1 MDSSYEVTD
10 SSDWLNTSVAPL
22 RSVEAALRCQV
33 CKDFYNTPML
43 TTCCHTFCS
52 LCIRRC
58 LTGDGKCPTCRSSD
72 QEIRLRR
79 NWAVQELVDAF
90 TAARPS
96 ILKLGQDILT
106 ARTHGKGERQ
116 KRKRADNDVEGQ
128 DREDVLQR
136 TTRSKSHK
144 SPKAQSG
151 VKGAGEEESNTDDPL
166 EATFDPEDGLSACPI
181 CSRRMKIE
189 DVFPHLDT
197 HQEGHS
203 NNQSKKIA
211 PSFGSVCKIRS
222 PSKTS
227 PPPIERLPSLSY
239 SIMNENALRKKIGTL
254 GIPNWGSKQLLIRR
268 HTEWV
273 NLWNANCDS
282 SKSRTKRELLHDL
295 DVWERTQG
303 GSAPVASNSSS
314 STNTV
319 MSKDFDG
326 SAWSASHGDDFR
338 QLIAQARQKP
348 AGNTVGATRHDLGS
362 GRNPSDS
369 IPILTTTSDNLGSP
383 PDSLED
389 HQ

>member
-10 SSDWLNTSVAPL
+10 SSDWLSTPVASL

-58 LTGDGKCPTCRSSD
+58 LTSDGKCPTCRSSD

-96 ILKLGQDILT
+96 ILQLGQDLLE
-106 ARTHGKGERQ
+106 ARTHGNSERE
-116 KRKRADNDVEGQ
+116 KRKRVDNEVEGQ
-128 DREDVLQR
+128 DQGGVSQR
-136 TTRSKSHK
+136 TTRSQSHK
-144 SPKAQSG
+144 SPKIQLE
-151 VKGAGEEESNTDDPL
+151 VTDAGEEERNADDPPDAAF
-166 EATFDPEDGLSACPI
+166 EPEDSLSACPI
-181 CSRRMKIE
+181 CSQRMKIE

-197 HQEGHS
+197 HQEGYS
-203 NNQSKKIA
+203 KNQIRKPT
-211 PSFGSVCKIRS
+211 PSFGSVYKIRS
-222 PSKTS
+222 PSNTS
-227 PPPIERLPSLSY
+227 PPPVERLPSLSY

-254 GIPNWGSKQLLIRR
+254 GIPNWGPKQLLIRR

-282 SKSRTKRELLHDL
+282 SKPRSKRELLHDL

-303 GSAPVASNSSS
+303 GSAPMASNSSS
-314 STNTV
+314 STNAV
-319 MSKDFDG
+319 MAKDFDG
-326 SAWSASHGDDFR
+326 AAWSASHGDDF
-338 QLIAQARQKP
+338 QKLIAQARQKP
-348 AGNTVGATRHDLGS
+348 AGTTVGATNDDS
-362 GRNPSDS
+362 DYICKPSRS
-369 IPILTTTSDNLGSP
+369 ISTSTTTSDNLGRH
-383 PDSLED
+383 PDVLED